1 MALRFGF
8 VLHLWTTAWEG
19 HEPRIWQP
27 PRFPSAI
34 HAELSTGVEGVS
46 AEENTELI
54 KALQLK
60 VSVSRQPNQ
69 EKAKK
74 WATSNQETE
83 LKK

>member
-1 MALRFGF
+1 
-8 VLHLWTTAWEG
+8 
-19 HEPRIWQP
+19 
-27 PRFPSAI
+27 
-34 HAELSTGVEGVS
+34 VEGVS

-74 WATSNQETE
+74 RATSNQETE